1 MDALSPRI
9 NLSYEIVPRVLNLRG
24 GYGITAKAPTAS
36 YLHPN
41 NAYCDQTLFNNDVQS
56 PQDKI
61 VIAST
66 RIFDTSNSRLE
77 MAKNRKLEVGLD
89 LTIASRYSLKITFYD
104 ELMRNGYTFGSDFD
118 TFVLL
123 PFLTYTI
130 SGSDASGNPTF
141 GLTRADKKFSASTS
155 R

>member
-1 MDALSPRI
+1 MTFLLSISSAFLPRALSRLFILNRAFNLSAGLRYDLVSVWTPLSPRI

-77 MAKNRKLEVGLD
+77 MAKNRKLEVGL
-89 LTIASRYSLKITFYD
+89 R
-104 ELMRNGYTFGSDFD
+104 SDD
-118 TFVLL
+118 SVPLL
-123 PFLTYTI
+123 
-130 SGSDASGNPTF
+130 A
-141 GLTRADKKFSASTS
+141 
-155 R
+155 

>member
-77 MAKNRKLEVGLD
+77 MAKTANWR
-89 LTIASRYSLKITFYD
+89 
-104 ELMRNGYTFGSDFD
+104 
-118 TFVLL
+118 
-123 PFLTYTI
+123 
-130 SGSDASGNPTF
+130 
-141 GLTRADKKFSASTS
+141 
-155 R
+155 